1 MVYTRYISIPEK
13 KEKIFYLQR
22 QRMSWPMTTLL
33 FFFFFLIGER
43 KRLMYMKS
51 VNAVKGGTR
60 IVDRN
65 NVYEDVIDMYRCGD
79 IVGECPIHIKFS
91 SEEGLDYGGVQ
102 RDMFSAF
109 WEQAYSEFFEGA
121 TLLIPMVN
129 PHMKM
134 SIYPILGRIISH
146 GYLVAGHLPVRIALP
161 TLINMLLGPKTV
173 SCQILLETFL
183 DYISAHE
190 RAVFKEA
197 LTYDIDG
204 KFSSTIQETLL
215 SVLSR
220 FGCRQLPSPYN
231 LKSCIEHI
239 AQYEFITRP
248 AAAVFAVYSGI
259 PLTHQGFWMQQSV
272 QSMSMIYQKLT
283 VTAEKVRGMLVLP
296 QAQSPN
302 EERVYGYLTTMI
314 GNMNTN
320 ELRSFLR
327 FVTGSTVCSS
337 NDILVTFN
345 ILSGL
350 SRRPI
355 AHTCDSTLEL
365 SSTYINFDEFYEDF
379 KVIFDKVNEEFSFRM
394 DAL

>member
-1 MVYTRYISIPEK
+1 
-13 KEKIFYLQR
+13 
-22 QRMSWPMTTLL
+22 
-33 FFFFFLIGER
+33 
-43 KRLMYMKS
+43 MKS

-173 SCQILLETFL
+173 SCQILLEAFL

-248 AAAVFAVYSGI
+248 AAAVFAVYSG
-259 PLTHQGFWMQQSV
+259 
-272 QSMSMIYQKLT
+272 
-283 VTAEKVRGMLVLP
+283 EKVRGMLVLP

>member
-1 MVYTRYISIPEK
+1 
-13 KEKIFYLQR
+13 
-22 QRMSWPMTTLL
+22 
-33 FFFFFLIGER
+33 
-43 KRLMYMKS
+43 
-51 VNAVKGGTR
+51 
-60 IVDRN
+60 
-65 NVYEDVIDMYRCGD
+65 
-79 IVGECPIHIKFS
+79 
-91 SEEGLDYGGVQ
+91 
-102 RDMFSAF
+102 MFSAF

-173 SCQILLETFL
+173 SCQILLEAFL

-248 AAAVFAVYSGI
+248 AAAVFAVYSG
-259 PLTHQGFWMQQSV
+259 
-272 QSMSMIYQKLT
+272 
-283 VTAEKVRGMLVLP
+283 EKVRGMLVLP

-302 EERVYGYLTTMI
+302 EERVYSYLTTMI